1 MMGTA
6 GLEGTTMNLGR
17 GVRTR
22 IYCSIYTKLFYFS
35 PITKTASLVAQMV
48 KNLPAIQENWV

>member
-6 GLEGTTMNLGR
+6 GLEGTIMNLGR

-22 IYCSIYTKLFYFS
+22 IYCSIYTF
-35 PITKTASLVAQMV
+35 
-48 KNLPAIQENWV
+48 